1 MDQHSTQVYMDR
13 WRAHLMAELRR
24 LQKSLGERPSDE
36 FPYTPPSTNGRSSPV
51 CKSEPRS
58 PGRWAVMAPRTKVAV
73 FGATGRSASSIIEG
87 LLESPTDFNMS
98 YRSRGIHVLP
108 YDLKRPN
115 QDALI
120 SILRNFDVVI
130 SALGLDAILDQIPLA
145 TMVKAA
151 GVGRFVPTM
160 YATCTPAVGVEDVRE
175 MKEEVLNHVKKIGLT
190 YTVIDV
196 GCWYEGYIFGLRSSQ
211 PQCAPPTLP
220 FGGNVIPGTGD
231 VPTAITSFRDVGRWV
246 AQIVEDPRTLN
257 KMVFA
262 YGSVLTA
269 NQAFDVVER
278 LTGGKGDRNYI
289 SGDHLLTTIFEARTA
304 MKRGEAC
311 EMTLNKLH
319 SAQSLYSYGFRGDN
333 TPWNAKFLGYL
344 DARELY
350 PEFRTISFE
359 EFTGK
364 GSTPVGKEKANE
376 EGDREGVEVLLSGQ
390 TNTDTSY
397 HMLRPVDLLSERRMR
412 HSNDSLITPSS
423 MA

>member
-1 MDQHSTQVYMDR
+1 M
-13 WRAHLMAELRR
+13 
-24 LQKSLGERPSDE
+24 
-36 FPYTPPSTNGRSSPV
+36 
-51 CKSEPRS
+51 
-58 PGRWAVMAPRTKVAV
+58 
-73 FGATGRSASSIIEG
+73 
-87 LLESPTDFNMS
+87 
-98 YRSRGIHVLP
+98 
-108 YDLKRPN
+108 
-115 QDALI
+115 
-120 SILRNFDVVI
+120 
-130 SALGLDAILDQIPLA
+130 
-145 TMVKAA
+145 
-151 GVGRFVPTM
+151 
-160 YATCTPAVGVEDVRE
+160 
-175 MKEEVLNHVKKIGLT
+175 T

-231 VPTAITSFRDVGRWV
+231 VPTAITSFWDVGRWV

-262 YGSVLTA
+262 YSSVLTA

-278 LTGGKGDRNYI
+278 LTGGKGDRNYVSLDCARCQSSDVLIATPPQI

-359 EFTGK
+359 EFVRASAAGK
-364 GSTPVGKEKANE
+364 LPRPKDQTTFPSTIECLE
-376 EGDREGVEVLLSGQ
+376 EFRNRHYDVITFG
-390 TNTDTSY
+390 
-397 HMLRPVDLLSERRMR
+397 RR
-412 HSNDSLITPSS
+412 SS
-423 MA
+423 PAG